1 MSNLPPPQVSPVE
14 KEPSAKK
21 KWYKKW
27 WVWLLVV
34 LVIGGISNASEDQKS
49 NAGSTVSSES
59 IPSDSTVSDS
69 IPAETT
75 GAPAETVPVTT
86 ILETTVPQTT
96 VVVAKS
102 SQQEKFVAAIVDGR
116 KKIEDASTDLQE
128 SAALRDRDKALCSV
142 LSSYAAT
149 DWTGSVT
156 KIGANGE
163 GKAYITIEIGDD
175 ARVQTWNN
183 AFSDIGDNT
192 LIPET
197 NPIFAKIVP
206 LDKGDKV
213 KFSAKFLRGRD
224 TCLKQGNLT
233 EYFYGRDPE
242 FIVQFTKIE
251 PLG

>member
-1 MSNLPPPQVSPVE
+1 MSNMPPPQVSPVQ

-34 LVIGGISNASEDQKS
+34 LVIGGISSASEDQKS

-59 IPSDSTVSDS
+59 ISSDSTAADS

-75 GAPAETVPVTT
+75 EAPAETVPVTT
-86 ILETTVPQTT
+86 VSETTIPQTT
-96 VVVAKS
+96 VVVTKS
-102 SQQEKFVAAIVDGR
+102 SQQEKFITAIVDGR
-116 KKIEDASTDLQE
+116 KIIEDASTDLQE

-163 GKAYITIEIGDD
+163 
-175 ARVQTWNN
+175 
-183 AFSDIGDNT
+183 
-192 LIPET
+192 
-197 NPIFAKIVP
+197 
-206 LDKGDKV
+206 
-213 KFSAKFLRGRD
+213 
-224 TCLKQGNLT
+224 
-233 EYFYGRDPE
+233 
-242 FIVQFTKIE
+242 
-251 PLG
+251 

>member
-1 MSNLPPPQVSPVE
+1 MPPPVGDSAKQ
-14 KEPSAKK
+14 EPSAKK

-34 LVIGGISNASEDQKS
+34 LIIGGISSAGEDQQ
-49 NAGSTVSSES
+49 GSSDSKESSES
-59 IPSDSTVSDS
+59 VPTEIT
-69 IPAETT
+69 E
-75 GAPAETVPVTT
+75 APVETVPDTT
-86 ILETTVPQTT
+86 IPETTVA
-96 VVVAKS
+96 VSKS
-102 SQQEKFVAAIVDGR
+102 SQQESFVAAIEEGR
-116 KKIEDASTDLQE
+116 TKIEDASTDLQE
-128 SAALRDRDKALCSV
+128 SAALRDRDKTLCSV
-142 LSSYAAT
+142 LSSYVAT
-149 DWTGSVT
+149 DWTGEVK

-163 GKAYITIEIGDD
+163 GKAYITIEIAED
-175 ARVQTWNN
+175 ARVKTWNN
-183 AFSDIGDNT
+183 AFSDSSDNT
-192 LIPET
+192 LIPDSS
-197 NPIFAKIVP
+197 PIFSKIVP

>member
-1 MSNLPPPQVSPVE
+1 MSNMPPPVGDSAKQ
-14 KEPSAKK
+14 EPSAKK

-34 LVIGGISNASEDQKS
+34 LVIGGISSAGEDQQ
-49 NAGSTVSSES
+49 GSSDSKESSES
-59 IPSDSTVSDS
+59 APSES
-69 IPAETT
+69 TT
-75 GAPAETVPVTT
+75 GESVPTEITEAPVETVPDTT
-86 ILETTVPQTT
+86 IPETTVA
-96 VVVAKS
+96 VSKS
-102 SQQEKFVAAIVDGR
+102 SQQESFVAAIEEGR
-116 KKIEDASTDLQE
+116 TKIEDASTDLQE
-128 SAALRDRDKALCSV
+128 SAALRDRDKTLCSV
-142 LSSYAAT
+142 LSSYVAT
-149 DWTGSVT
+149 DWTGEVK

-192 LIPET
+192 LIPDT
-197 NPIFAKIVP
+197 NPIFDVIVP